1 MQETWGQPLDWE
13 DPLEKEMVT
22 HSSILPGQSHGQRRL
37 VGYSPQSC
45 LMLVDLEAPEVRVR
59 GQGELSS
66 YLLWTLWVRPL
77 GQLPGGE
84 QVGRVM

>member
-1 MQETWGQPLDWE
+1 
-13 DPLEKEMVT
+13 
-22 HSSILPGQSHGQRRL
+22 
-37 VGYSPQSC
+37 
-45 LMLVDLEAPEVRVR
+45 MLVDLEAPEVRVR

-77 GQLPGGE
+77 GQPPGGE